1 MFKTA
6 FVQKFIIA
14 LNKLRFDF
22 SIVKFLKLFKR
33 LEVQVISSL
42 ILGTVVG
49 CFFPEFV
56 KNFFWMGDVFMK
68 LLKVLLGPLLF
79 FSVIIAILGLGD
91 LNKLGN
97 IGIRT
102 LMYYVGTTIM
112 AILTSLTL
120 MNLFNPGSYTD
131 IVFSEVANSSTKP
144 ANLSDFLIGII
155 PSNIMQSFIDLNAIQ
170 IVVISIL
177 LGISIMATKNKSHI
191 NLVADVFNAINNGI
205 LKFISYVIKLTPL
218 GVFAIVAKVVTE
230 NGVDSM
236 GNMLPFVVIILLSLF
251 IHAFITLPLVGYLFG
266 KFNPFKYFMLIK
278 EALLLGFSTASSS
291 ATMGLT
297 MSVAKEKAK
306 LNPDVVNFNIP
317 LGTTINMNGTALYQA
332 GVALF
337 VSQMVGAPLDF
348 SQQIIVIFIVVLA
361 SIGAAGV
368 PGAGMVILTTVFLTL
383 GLPVEALLTIMAFD
397 RILDMFRTS
406 VNIWGD
412 LITAKIVDNYYN
424 KHLKSLM
431 EKIID

>member
-42 ILGTVVG
+42 ILGTVVW

-56 KNFFWMGDVFMK
+56 KNFFWMWDVFMK

-79 FSVIIAILGLGD
+79 FSVIIAILWLGD
-91 LNKLGN
+91 LNKLWN

-144 ANLSDFLIGII
+144 ANLSDFLIWII

-177 LGISIMATKNKSHI
+177 LWISIMATKNKSHI
-191 NLVADVFNAINNGI
+191 NLVADVFNAINNWI

-218 GVFAIVAKVVTE
+218 WVFAIVAKVVTE
-230 NGVDSM
+230 NWVDSM
-236 GNMLPFVVIILLSLF
+236 WNMLPFVVIILLSLF
-251 IHAFITLPLVGYLFG
+251 IHAFITLPLVWYLFW

-278 EALLLGFSTASSS
+278 EALLLWFSTASSS
-291 ATMGLT
+291 ATMWLT

-332 GVALF
+332 WVALF
-337 VSQMVGAPLDF
+337 VSQMVWAPLDF

-361 SIGAAGV
+361 SIWAAWV

-406 VNIWGD
+406 VNIWWD